1 MERSGGQTC
10 PGSGVLPPAV
20 VTYGSL
26 FRSHFCFQQPRRSLL
41 ASLLFQFAR
50 LTMAANVPGSPAA
63 TGHQPGSPAAT
74 CPPGSPA
81 ATCPPLVSDFC
92 PPLVEP
98 DLQPYDTDFHAS
110 LKAAFEAEA
119 AVDRA
124 RAVAVCVAAVADLE
138 SRTRVTPQFIKDF
151 GGYSAPVVVTG
162 LQIADVFPATLRY
175 TIPSVRRVAEELHH
189 LVRALPGE
197 RARLLVKM
205 CYWPKLLEAVVT
217 QEKKDEQSERARLR
231 RQSDKQCVILAP
243 GCVEPENA
251 ATSPYEA
258 VVEAVA
264 TSPDVGGNNAEEKRP
279 ELRRTKRVRLSSQQQ
294 LTGSAAAS
302 HAAAASSAASAS
314 CAAAATDSL
323 SEGSAD
329 DSK

>member
-63 TGHQPGSPAAT
+63 TGHQPGSHAAT

-81 ATCPPLVSDFC
+81 ATCPPLVSDFW

-98 DLQPYDTDFHAS
+98 DLQPYDTDVHAP
-110 LKAAFEAEA
+110 LRAAFEAEA
-119 AVDRA
+119 AVVRA
-124 RAVAVCVAAVADLE
+124 RAVAACVAAVADLE

-231 RQSDKQCVILAP
+231 RQSDKQFLNFAP
-243 GCVEPENA
+243 GCFEPEDA

-258 VVEAVA
+258 VVA
-264 TSPDVGGNNAEEKRP
+264 TSPDVGGNEAVAATSP
-279 ELRRTKRVRLSSQQQ
+279 ELRRMNRARLNGKQH
-294 LTGSAAAS
+294 TAGSASAS
-302 HAAAASSAASAS
+302 SAAAASSAPSAS
-314 CAAAATDSL
+314 CAAAAAGL
-323 SEGSAD
+323 ASED
-329 DSK
+329 HE

>member
-1 MERSGGQTC
+1 MK
-10 PGSGVLPPAV
+10 
-20 VTYGSL
+20 
-26 FRSHFCFQQPRRSLL
+26 
-41 ASLLFQFAR
+41 
-50 LTMAANVPGSPAA
+50 
-63 TGHQPGSPAAT
+63 
-74 CPPGSPA
+74 
-81 ATCPPLVSDFC
+81 
-92 PPLVEP
+92 EP
-98 DLQPYDTDFHAS
+98 
-110 LKAAFEAEA
+110 
-119 AVDRA
+119 
-124 RAVAVCVAAVADLE
+124 
-138 SRTRVTPQFIKDF
+138 
-151 GGYSAPVVVTG
+151 
-162 LQIADVFPATLRY
+162 
-175 TIPSVRRVAEELHH
+175 
-189 LVRALPGE
+189 
-197 RARLLVKM
+197 ARLLVKM

-217 QEKKDEQSERARLR
+217 QEKKDEQTERARLR

-329 DSK
+329 DSE

>member
-1 MERSGGQTC
+1 
-10 PGSGVLPPAV
+10 
-20 VTYGSL
+20 
-26 FRSHFCFQQPRRSLL
+26 
-41 ASLLFQFAR
+41 
-50 LTMAANVPGSPAA
+50 MAANVPGSLAA

-74 CPPGSPA
+74 SPQSGHSPPALAPADTATGHQPGSLAAMWLQSGALA
-81 ATCPPLVSDFC
+81 ATCPQRAS
-92 PPLVEP
+92 
-98 DLQPYDTDFHAS
+98 DLQPSDTDLHAP
-110 LKAAFEAEA
+110 LRAAFEAEA
-119 AVDRA
+119 AADRA
-124 RAVAVCVAAVADLE
+124 RAVAVCVAAVAELDI
-138 SRTRVTPQFIKDF
+138 RTRATPQFIKDF
-151 GGYSAPVVVTG
+151 GGYAAPVVVTG

-217 QEKKDEQSERARLR
+217 QEKKDEQTERARLR
-231 RQSDKQCVILAP
+231 RQTDKQCVILAP

>member
-1 MERSGGQTC
+1 
-10 PGSGVLPPAV
+10 
-20 VTYGSL
+20 
-26 FRSHFCFQQPRRSLL
+26 
-41 ASLLFQFAR
+41 
-50 LTMAANVPGSPAA
+50 MAANVPGSPAA

-81 ATCPPLVSDFC
+81 ATCPPLVSDFY

-98 DLQPYDTDFHAS
+98 DLQPYDTDFHAP
-110 LKAAFEAEA
+110 LRAAFEAEA
-119 AVDRA
+119 AARRV
-124 RAVAVCVAAVADLE
+124 RAVAVCEAAVADLE

-151 GGYSAPVVVTG
+151 GGYAAPVVVTG
-162 LQIADVFPATLRY
+162 LHIADVFPATLRY
-175 TIPSVRRVAEELHH
+175 TIPSGRRVAEELHH
-189 LVRALPGE
+189 LERALPGE

-243 GCVEPENA
+243 GLVEPENA

-279 ELRRTKRVRLSSQQQ
+279 ELRRTKRVRLSSKQQ
-294 LTGSAAAS
+294 LTGSASAS
-302 HAAAASSAASAS
+302 RAAAASSAASAS

-329 DSK
+329 DSE

>member
-1 MERSGGQTC
+1 
-10 PGSGVLPPAV
+10 
-20 VTYGSL
+20 
-26 FRSHFCFQQPRRSLL
+26 
-41 ASLLFQFAR
+41 
-50 LTMAANVPGSPAA
+50 MAANVPGSLAA

-74 CPPGSPA
+74 CPQSGHSPPALAPEDTATGHQPGSPAAMWLQSGSPA
-81 ATCPPLVSDFC
+81 ATCPQWASDFQ
-92 PPLVEP
+92 P
-98 DLQPYDTDFHAS
+98 DDTDVHEP
-110 LKAAFEAEA
+110 LRAAFAAEA
-119 AVDRA
+119 AADDGSDLRRA
-124 RAVAVCVAAVADLE
+124 RAVAACVAAVAELDI
-138 SRTRVTPQFIKDF
+138 RTRPTPQFIKDF

-243 GCVEPENA
+243 GCFEPEDA

-264 TSPDVGGNNAEEKRP
+264 TSPDVGGNKAEEKRP
-279 ELRRTKRVRLSSQQQ
+279 ELRRAKRVRFSSKQH
-294 LTGSAAAS
+294 LTGSASAS
-302 HAAAASSAASAS
+302 SAAAASSAPSAS

-329 DSK
+329 DSE

>member
-1 MERSGGQTC
+1 
-10 PGSGVLPPAV
+10 
-20 VTYGSL
+20 
-26 FRSHFCFQQPRRSLL
+26 
-41 ASLLFQFAR
+41 
-50 LTMAANVPGSPAA
+50 
-63 TGHQPGSPAAT
+63 
-74 CPPGSPA
+74 
-81 ATCPPLVSDFC
+81 
-92 PPLVEP
+92 
-98 DLQPYDTDFHAS
+98 
-110 LKAAFEAEA
+110 
-119 AVDRA
+119 
-124 RAVAVCVAAVADLE
+124 LE

-162 LQIADVFPATLRY
+162 LQLADVFPATLRY
-175 TIPSVRRVAEELHH
+175 TIPSVRRVAEKLHQ

-243 GCVEPENA
+243 GCFEPEDA

-264 TSPDVGGNNAEEKRP
+264 TSPDVGGNKAEEKRP
-279 ELRRTKRVRLSSQQQ
+279 ELRRTKRVRLSSKQQ
-294 LTGSAAAS
+294 LTGSASAS
-302 HAAAASSAASAS
+302 SAAAASSAPSAS

-329 DSK
+329 DSE